1 METITTMAE
10 ILWIMKY
17 HFLLAG
23 IIIGGTHMLHRKGWV
38 R

>member
-17 HFLLAG
+17 HLLLAG
-23 IIIGGTHMLHRKGWV
+23 TMMFVLPRLSKVWA